1 MRISNLL
8 LAALAVLG
16 LTTGVARMA
25 MAETLENVADAYVQ
39 RSNLGNGADTNYGA
53 LNKTYVK
60 FDGGN
65 IVNKSYHR
73 FDLSTVTADKTSA
86 AFEITQALTYGAPGG
101 QPALWTTLVYALDDG
116 DPDEIWDESLI
127 TYNNAP
133 ANQNSSG
140 TGGFPATEF
149 FDSTATFVGSFD
161 FDVFAPEG
169 TVYSFSTPALLA
181 AVNGDTDNN
190 LTLML
195 RTSIVSGGG
204 QHLASK
210 EHLTHQG
217 ARLVL
222 GEESVRTWAND
233 ASGDWNSNTNWLN
246 GPAPNA
252 NIDGAIFGSAITSP
266 ETVFTDSAVTVESIQ
281 FGVLDDS
288 GATQSY
294 AIAGQGSV
302 NLDSNAS
309 TPSIDVIDGTH
320 QFQTV
325 VNLLGPT
332 NVSVAA
338 SSSLA
343 LNNVLSLNGNTLTK
357 TGAGTLSINNQ
368 LSGGGGS
375 ISAIA
380 GVIGGSGM
388 IASDLNNEGATV
400 APGNSPGMLSVGGN
414 YSQTSGLLSIEIG
427 GTNDGSVAGV
437 REFDLLNVIDD
448 LTISGGSLV
457 VTLINGFVP
466 TLGDTFDILDFASI
480 DLSGATFDLGTP
492 GAGLLWDSSQ
502 LAVDGSLAVIAAAVP
517 EPTSASLLIVSLSAL
532 ALVGRRRK

>member
-1 MRISNLL
+1 
-8 LAALAVLG
+8 
-16 LTTGVARMA
+16 
-25 MAETLENVADAYVQ
+25 
-39 RSNLGNGADTNYGA
+39 
-53 LNKTYVK
+53 
-60 FDGGN
+60 
-65 IVNKSYHR
+65 
-73 FDLSTVTADKTSA
+73 
-86 AFEITQALTYGAPGG
+86 
-101 QPALWTTLVYALDDG
+101 
-116 DPDEIWDESLI
+116 
-127 TYNNAP
+127 
-133 ANQNSSG
+133 
-140 TGGFPATEF
+140 
-149 FDSTATFVGSFD
+149 
-161 FDVFAPEG
+161 
-169 TVYSFSTPALLA
+169 
-181 AVNGDTDNN
+181 
-190 LTLML
+190 ML
-195 RTSIVSGGG
+195 
-204 QHLASK
+204 
-210 EHLTHQG
+210 
-217 ARLVL
+217 
-222 GEESVRTWAND
+222 
-233 ASGDWNSNTNWLN
+233 
-246 GPAPNA
+246 
-252 NIDGAIFGSAITSP
+252 
-266 ETVFTDSAVTVESIQ
+266 
-281 FGVLDDS
+281 
-288 GATQSY
+288 
-294 AIAGQGSV
+294 
-302 NLDSNAS
+302 
-309 TPSIDVIDGTH
+309 DGTH

-343 LNNVLSLNGNTLTK
+343 LNNVLNLNGNTLTK